1 MGLINLASANSLWRG
16 MDYFE
21 QKKVLLWS
29 KTGQGTFDG
38 KVQGNSIY
46 QVHLDEDHPRRS
58 TCTCPF
64 ADGRRVICKHMVAMY
79 FTIYPDVAKEVLEE
93 AENWEK
99 EEAEREQQHYAEIE
113 RYVKSLSKAQLQEEL
128 LRYIVESE
136 QNRHY
141 W

>member
-1 MGLINLASANSLWRG
+1 

-21 QKKVLLWS
+21 QKRVLLWS
-29 KTGQGTFDG
+29 KTNQGTFDG

-46 QVHLDEDHPRRS
+46 HVHLDIDHPRRS

-64 ADGRRVICKHMVAMY
+64 ADGKRVICKHMVAMY
-79 FTIYPDVAKEVLEE
+79 FTIYPDVAREVLEE

-128 LRYIVESE
+128 LRYILESE
-136 QNRHY
+136 QRRNY